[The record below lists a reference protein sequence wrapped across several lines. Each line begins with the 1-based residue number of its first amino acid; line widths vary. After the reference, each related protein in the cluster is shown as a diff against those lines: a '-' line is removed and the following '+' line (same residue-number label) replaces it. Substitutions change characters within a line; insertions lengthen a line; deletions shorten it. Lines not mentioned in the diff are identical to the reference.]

1 MAENYLLTLL
11 VIINKNSSFLV
22 LHGQALFDLS
32 EWYIPFCR
40 YSEVALHGSWHFLA
54 VFIETQ
60 MYSVLYRKDIHVIRY
75 PQLLNFNEILQL
87 ERNKL
92 MYFLH
97 CFFYKMSNTSIDFA
111 LKTDHRGPYIFPCT
125 HEIMEAVLRYTI

>member
-1 MAENYLLTLL
+1 
-11 VIINKNSSFLV
+11 
-22 LHGQALFDLS
+22 
-32 EWYIPFCR
+32 
-40 YSEVALHGSWHFLA
+40 
-54 VFIETQ
+54 

-75 PQLLNFNEILQL
+75 PKLLNFDEILQL

-111 LKTDHRGPYIFPCT
+111 LKTDHRGIYISMYARKYGGGT
-125 HEIMEAVLRYTI
+125 QVYNIEIHQKFIFRMKQ